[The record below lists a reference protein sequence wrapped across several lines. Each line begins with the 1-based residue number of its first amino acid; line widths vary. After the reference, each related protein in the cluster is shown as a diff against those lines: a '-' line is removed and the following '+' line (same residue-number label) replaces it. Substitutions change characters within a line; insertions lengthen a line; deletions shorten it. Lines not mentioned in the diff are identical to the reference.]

1 MFNGN
6 VKIINASLTFLIKV
20 LTQKARFNLYKKQIS
35 KTSFKS
41 FLSAL
46 LFSFWMYIKH
56 VFMLSISFQ
65 SHLEGTWRALGG
77 YLDIRALK
85 ALGHAETQ
93 ALGHSRHSE
102 TGALKALRHSGTWAL
117 FSRHYLADS
126 IWTFWLVKVNPI
138 FKR

>member
-46 LFSFWMYIKH
+46 IFSFWMYIKH

-65 SHLEGTWRALGG
+65 PHLVKHSALGHLEGTWRALGG

-126 IWTFWLVKVNPI
+126 I
-138 FKR
+138 